1 MPAVMAR
8 FSTTLPAPTM
18 WPLASLRWQAIPATS
33 FNTAV
38 GARALLANTTGLE
51 NTAIGFQ
58 LLLSNTDG
66 HDNTAIGSDALSINI
81 SGNGNTAVGL
91 SAMVQQHKRTKTP
104 PSVSGPATK
113 LPAITTFVSAG
124 SGRRCRG
131 KQHDPHWRQLAGW
144 AGGLGLPHRRHFQP
158 SDRPRDRSTDRNRRQ
173 WKIGHRRV
181 VPRRF
186 KRDIEPMDKVSEA
199 ILSFQPVE
207 FHYNKG
213 HKTHPVFWLNR

>member
-1 MPAVMAR
+1 MTGTDNVAVGFALAG
-8 FSTTLPAPTM
+8 ST
-18 WPLASLRWQAIPATS
+18 ATS

-58 LLLSNTDG
+58 ALLNTDG

-91 SAMVQQHKRTKTP
+91 SAMASNSTGTQNTAIGFGAGNQITGNNNICIGGFVVGVAGENNTIRI
-104 PSVSGPATK
+104 GDN
-113 LPAITTFVSAG
+113 LP
-124 SGRRCRG
+124 
-131 KQHDPHWRQLAGW
+131 DRQ
-144 AGGLGLPHRRHFQP
+144 GGLGLPHRRHFQP

-173 WKIGHRRV
+173 WEIGHRRV
-181 VPRRF
+181 VSRRF

-199 ILSFQPVE
+199 ILSFQPGEVSLYKSDTKRTPCFGLIAE
-207 FHYNKG
+207 EETG
-213 HKTHPVFWLNR
+213 